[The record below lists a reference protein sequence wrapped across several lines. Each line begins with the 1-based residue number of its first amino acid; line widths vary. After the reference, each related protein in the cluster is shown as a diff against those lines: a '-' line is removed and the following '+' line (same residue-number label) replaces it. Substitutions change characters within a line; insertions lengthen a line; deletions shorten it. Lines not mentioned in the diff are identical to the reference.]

1 MRATGEEGAPR
12 WGKSALPTDRGR
24 IYLELVRRDGSGPSR
39 PPDSGASAI
48 PFVPPAPPSA
58 PARGALAVC
67 FWISAFA
74 AAWVLVLYPL
84 SLLLVPRR
92 RWRTRAFEPRV
103 SVLVPA
109 YSESEP
115 LAEKL
120 AALAALDYP
129 AERLQ
134 VVVISDGN
142 PALAALARRT
152 APGAVVIEL
161 AARAGKPVALNAGL
175 AAADGE
181 IVVITDSHSQL
192 EPDALRLAT
201 RHFADPAVHGVSGRW
216 RERGTAYDGY
226 EHALRLLETR
236 SGSTAAVFGA
246 FFAVRAGSVG
256 ELPDDVINDDLWLL
270 CRLVRAGGRVIY
282 EPGVV
287 MTDEPLSAERAFE
300 RRTRIGAGRAMLGGE
315 LRGLPLGFALR
326 LCSHKYGRLAL
337 PFLLLG
343 AQLSALGLA
352 RSPRYRVVA
361 ALQLALHGCGAGVAF
376 GLLPAQRAPAR
387 AAGAFTLGNVATARG
402 VWRALRG
409 VQDVRWTAVR

>member
-1 MRATGEEGAPR
+1 MGALRPR
-12 WGKSALPTDRGR
+12 FQ
-24 IYLELVRRDGSGPSR
+24 EQ
-39 PPDSGASAI
+39 AI
-48 PFVPPAPPSA
+48 HSVPPPLPPNR
-58 PARGALAVC
+58 PVRGALTAC
-67 FWISAFA
+67 FWISALA
-74 AAWVLVLYPL
+74 AAWVLVLYPV

-92 RWRTRAFEPRV
+92 RWRPQPFEPRV

-109 YSESEP
+109 YSETEP

-120 AALAALDYP
+120 AGLQALDYP

-134 VVVISDGN
+134 VVVVSDGS
-142 PALAALARRT
+142 PAVAALARRA

-161 AARAGKPVALNAGL
+161 PARAGKPAALNAGL

-181 IVVITDSHSQL
+181 IVVITDAHSQL

-201 RHFADPAVHGVSGRW
+201 RHFADARVHGVSGRW
-216 RERGTAYDGY
+216 RERGSAYDGY
-226 EHALRLLETR
+226 EHSLRLLETR

-246 FFAVRAGSVG
+246 FFAVRADAVG
-256 ELPDDVINDDLWLL
+256 ELPGDVVNDDLWLL

-287 MTDEPLSAERAFE
+287 MTEEPLSAALAFE

-315 LRGLPLGFALR
+315 LRGLPLGFVLR

-352 RSPRYRVVA
+352 RSPRYRALA
-361 ALQLALHGCGAGVAF
+361 AVQLALHGCGAGVAL
-376 GLLPAQRAPAR
+376 GLLPAERAPAR
-387 AAGAFTLGNVATARG
+387 AAGAFTLGNLATARG
-402 VWRALRG
+402 VWRALRRR
-409 VQDVRWTAVR
+409 QDVRWTAVR